1 MAVRLATTETDPSL
15 LYGEFQ
21 KKDGVL
27 YVGTTD
33 FGLDINGGS
42 DNPYEN
48 TPCGSGLCTLAVR
61 FIVPP
66 VVSSDIAIPSKQL
79 AVTHSFTVPEPEPE
93 PEPSADEGLLIT
105 SPPVTMC
112 GKEVSA

>member
-1 MAVRLATTETDPSL
+1 MAVKLATTETDPSL

-21 KKDGVL
+21 KKDGTL

-33 FGLDINGGS
+33 FGIDINGDD

-48 TPCGSGLCTLAVR
+48 TPCGSGICGLKVR

-66 VVSSDIAIPSKQL
+66 KVISDITIPHKQL
-79 AVTHSFTVPEPEPE
+79 SVSYNITVPEPEPE
-93 PEPSADEGLLIT
+93 PEPSVDEGLLIT
-105 SPPVTMC
+105 PPPISMS